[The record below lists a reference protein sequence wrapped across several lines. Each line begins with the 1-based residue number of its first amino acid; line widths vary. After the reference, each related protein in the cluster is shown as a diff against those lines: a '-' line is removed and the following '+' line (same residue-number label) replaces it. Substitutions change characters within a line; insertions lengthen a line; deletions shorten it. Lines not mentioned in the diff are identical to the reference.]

1 MCLRAALG
9 MAIVLGAMGLVTNVW
24 QLIGLRMAQGAFAGF
39 ISNSNALIATET
51 PKEKSGG
58 AIGVMAAG
66 ATGGNLLGPFLGGT
80 LSSIFSYR
88 TTFFITGGILLL
100 VFLGTLFLVHE
111 EGFVPVKPTPG
122 QPNSGVLNQL
132 ALPRVILGL
141 LVTTLI
147 IQAANN
153 SINPIVSLFVRQL
166 MHNGQGVTFMAGIVA
181 AMPGVATIIEAPL
194 LGRLGDR
201 IGTQK
206 ILIGGFLISIAC
218 FIPSAFVTNTWQLAG
233 LRFIIGIADASLF
246 PQVQTLLT
254 KNSPTTLTGHVFSW
268 NQSAMYIGNMFGPI
282 IGGLVAGSLGYAGV
296 FLVTAGF
303 VFINLSLFFVN
314 VFLPLRKANH

>member
-1 MCLRAALG
+1 
-9 MAIVLGAMGLVTNVW
+9 
-24 QLIGLRMAQGAFAGF
+24 
-39 ISNSNALIATET
+39 
-51 PKEKSGG
+51 
-58 AIGVMAAG
+58 
-66 ATGGNLLGPFLGGT
+66 
-80 LSSIFSYR
+80 
-88 TTFFITGGILLL
+88 
-100 VFLGTLFLVHE
+100 
-111 EGFVPVKPTPG
+111 
-122 QPNSGVLNQL
+122 
-132 ALPRVILGL
+132 
-141 LVTTLI
+141 
-147 IQAANN
+147 
-153 SINPIVSLFVRQL
+153 

-181 AMPGVATIIEAPL
+181 AMPGVATIIAAPL

-218 FIPSAFVTNTWQLAG
+218 FIPSAFVTTTWQLAG

-254 KNSPTTLTGHVFSW
+254 KNSPTTLTGHIFSW

-282 IGGLVAGSLGYAGV
+282 IGGLVAGSLSYAGV
-296 FLVTAGF
+296 FLVTTGF